1 MPLYVPSVPLTGG
14 TMTGDLT
21 APNASLNTGGVFT
34 IGSDVTLYRDSAD
47 ALRTDDALFLYRNAS
62 GYTLQLNNPHATG
75 HGINFTLGTSTNSM
89 LRGQVTGDAGYRV
102 IIDATGTYWWG
113 PGTGAYD
120 VYLYRSAIGTIRT
133 DGKMFAQSG
142 FITPVATKTT
152 DYTLI
157 STDAVVLCNGT
168 MTATLPSAA
177 TAGSGRQYTVK
188 NIHASATVTLAATAG
203 TIDSSAT
210 ASIAAKGVAKAV
222 SDGSNWWLV

>member
-1 MPLYVPSVPLTGG
+1 MPVYDQCVLLTGD

-21 APNASLNTGGVFT
+21 VPNLFVALGGQIV
-34 IGSDVTLYRDSAD
+34 IGGDAALYRDSAD
-47 ALRTDDALFLYRNAS
+47 ALRTDDALFLYRNAA
-62 GYTLQLNNPHATG
+62 GYTLQLNNPNAAG
-75 HGINFTLGTSTNSM
+75 HGINFTLGTSTSS
-89 LRGQVTGDAGYRV
+89 LIKGQVTGDAGYRV

-120 VYLYRSAIGTIRT
+120 VYLYRSAVGTIRT

-142 FITPVATKTT
+142 FITPLATKTS
-152 DYTLI
+152 DYTLT

-168 MTATLPSAA
+168 MTATLPSAT

-210 ASIAAKGVAKAV
+210 ASIAAKGVARAV
-222 SDGSNWWLV
+222 SDGTNWWLV